1 MKKIIILLVF
11 SIILSACQDENDP
24 DLYPLS
30 KLESFIQTDELY
42 SKNKIIDFPSDIR
55 GKKSY
60 TKKDLA
66 NLDYNKEVI
75 LGDIYFRI
83 PEKSAIFKN
92 KDKYYIDLPPNE
104 SYKLMISF
112 RDYSKFISYDLD
124 SICKALIKS
133 GKLEGTTSTKP
144 IKNPINGLES
154 MYFINKKDNI
164 SFTHFLIKSQTS
176 LIYFIIREDISLSQA
191 SEKIMADLLISAYP
205 SGDDP
210 FELRKSFAD
219 YKDSIN
225 IFASKDVY
233 LDDFRM
239 KIPENFY
246 LHQDD
251 PNFKSYIAKDK
262 AEIIGEIIIRKDED
276 IKLSPYDIYNKNSG
290 DYFYPAKLVN
300 MGPIE
305 EKNKILSG
313 NVRFFM
319 QTNSLSGKKYVI
331 KNNNSYTTL
340 VIVGPLA
347 NESLDKSMADAII
360 GTLEN

>member
-1 MKKIIILLVF
+1 M
-11 SIILSACQDENDP
+11 
-24 DLYPLS
+24 
-30 KLESFIQTDELY
+30 
-42 SKNKIIDFPSDIR
+42 
-55 GKKSY
+55 
-60 TKKDLA
+60 A

-92 KDKYYIDLPPNE
+92 REKYYIDLPLNE
-104 SYKLMISF
+104 SYKIMISF
-112 RDYSKFISYDLD
+112 RDYSKFISYDLE
-124 SICKALIKS
+124 SVCKALIKS
-133 GKLEGTTSTKP
+133 GKLEGHTITRP
-144 IKNPINGLES
+144 IKNPVNGLES

-164 SFTHFLIKSQTS
+164 SFTHFFIKSQTS

-191 SEKIMADLLISAYP
+191 SEKIMADLLISSYAK
-205 SGDDP
+205 GDDP

-219 YKDSIN
+219 HKEAIN
-225 IFASKDVY
+225 IFASKAIY
-233 LDDFRM
+233 FDDFNI

-251 PNFKSYIAKDK
+251 PNFKSYISKNKTD
-262 AEIIGEIIIRKDED
+262 IIGEIIIRKDED
-276 IKLSPYDIYNKNSG
+276 IKASHYDIYNKNSG

-300 MGPIE
+300 MGSLE

-331 KNNNSYTTL
+331 KNDDYYISL